1 MRSRRI
7 RREKKTVAVMVSMY
21 CRAHHS
27 PGRAGAVGL
36 CPECRGLLGY
46 AEARIDRCVFQD
58 SKPVCNRCRVH
69 CYAGERREQV
79 RSVMR
84 FAGPRMMGSHP
95 VLAVMHLADG
105 IRRGGGG
112 RREARTG
119 PR

>member
-1 MRSRRI
+1 MISRRI
-7 RREKKTVAVMVSMY
+7 RREKKTIAVMVSMY

-27 PGRAGAVGL
+27 PGGADGV
-36 CPECRGLLGY
+36 CPECRELLGY
-46 AEARIDRCVFQD
+46 AEARIDRCIFRD
-58 SKPVCNRCRVH
+58 SKPACNRCLVH
-69 CYAGERREQV
+69 CYSGKRREEV

-105 IRRGGGG
+105 IRRRGG